1 MYPIQNSYLH
11 TADNNTIHQRLQSSS
26 SSSTEESNHS
36 YNINVKSKRRES
48 LEKNRMAAY
57 RCRERKK
64 HEQKQMIDQADYLT
78 VQNETLHHMVNGL
91 KNEVI
96 SLRELLLAHD
106 TCDCERVQMFIR
118 RSSSCI

>member
-1 MYPIQNSYLH
+1 ML
-11 TADNNTIHQRLQSSS
+11 
-26 SSSTEESNHS
+26 
-36 YNINVKSKRRES
+36 
-48 LEKNRMAAY
+48 AY

-64 HEQKQMIDQADYLT
+64 HEQQQMIDQADYLT
-78 VQNETLHHMVNGL
+78 IQNESLQQIVNGL

-106 TCDCERVQMFIR
+106 TCDCERIQLFIR